1 MIRLDA
7 LGAVRLQRP
16 DGQSVDEVLAQPR
29 RLALLVV
36 LALAGPGASLRRD
49 QLLLLFWPDSDTAH
63 ARNALS
69 RAIYVLR
76 HALGAGVLV
85 SRGTEE
91 VGIDRARL
99 VLDAAEF
106 EALAK
111 GGHHRE
117 ALALYRGDL
126 LEGFHIA
133 RAPDFE
139 RWLDEERHRLRRLAA
154 QAAWNLAEGDEAA
167 GTDVE
172 RVALVHRAVLL
183 SHGDEPGVRRGMRLL
198 AQLGDRR
205 GALALCERFTTRLQ
219 DELGATPA
227 AETLR
232 LAAELRRPATAASEV
247 SAAEPVPKVVAVRA
261 IPGEG
266 AALAPRARRKRLVT
280 ALALAAGVAAV
291 AVLAGSQRER
301 AVLDG
306 DLVGIMPF
314 TLPVADSSL
323 DAWREGVPRMLS
335 GALDGAGPIRT
346 LPAAV
351 LLDRIRGLE
360 GAERAAVAAR
370 WGAGLVIE
378 GELVAAGADSVR
390 LVVRI
395 LEAGSGAPIGEREV
409 RESRDRIDR
418 ATDSLAVRLLH
429 LLGRGRAI
437 AAVRGASLGANSLP
451 ALKAFLRGEQHYRRG
466 AWDSA
471 LASYQEAIHLDSTFA
486 IALRRAGRTG
496 FLLLAPIDYT
506 GLALRAGA
514 ANHGLPPRESL
525 LVAVD
530 SNVAVALR
538 RFPGTVLPAGPF
550 LLRAHDLARRA
561 AESNPL
567 DPEALYVLYET
578 RALVSGL
585 RPLDRAE
592 QAALGER
599 ILALDSGFVPLY
611 QWSVSGAL
619 RDGKVERAR
628 ILAAGAA
635 RNAPQTEVA
644 GVMRTLEALLD
655 AQDSASRTR
664 AIAAV
669 PLMAQMALWDAT
681 RRWPDAPAVSLAL
694 ARSIA
699 GTAPTS
705 NPVMAET
712 VARRTLLAHTLAYR
726 GRIRE
731 AWALARGAE
740 LRRRSRSLVLALA
753 AFGVVPAESLDAALA
768 RAFDSG
774 RPEELAPHLPRLAE
788 IGDTAAVLRILHG
801 VRALDGERA
810 APEAR
815 ATAAH
820 YRDVAEV
827 HLAIARR
834 DTTGALRLLPRIT
847 GEACAVACAESRL
860 AHLRLLRDRRRWPE
874 AVALAGLEARL
885 WSTEWPD
892 PIEVEWEYER
902 AQLFEAVGS
911 LDRARAAYKAVAGLW
926 AHADAPLSGIA
937 DRSRAAVARLNGAG
951 ETTTGK

>member
-1 MIRLDA
+1 VIRLDA

-99 VLDAAEF
+99 VLDAAGF

-111 GGHHRE
+111 GGRHRE

-133 RAPDFE
+133 NAPDFE
-139 RWLDEERHRLRRLAA
+139 RWLDQERHRLRDLAA
-154 QAAWNLAEGDEAA
+154 QAAWNLAERDEAG

-172 RVALVHRAVLL
+172 RVALVHRAVQL
-183 SHGDEPGVRRGMRLL
+183 SQGDEPGVRRGMRLL
-198 AQLGDRR
+198 ARLGDRR
-205 GALALCERFTTRLQ
+205 GALALCERFTTRLR
-219 DELGATPA
+219 DELSATPA

-232 LAAELRRPATAASEV
+232 LAAELRRPVAAASEV
-247 SAAEPVPKVVAVRA
+247 PAAEPVPTEVAVRA
-261 IPGEG
+261 LPGEG
-266 AALAPRARRKRLVT
+266 ATPARRARRRRFVT
-280 ALALAAGVAAV
+280 SLALAAGVVVVAA
-291 AVLAGSQRER
+291 LAGSQRER

-306 DLVGIMPF
+306 DLVGILPF
-314 TLPVADSSL
+314 TLPIADSSL

-351 LLDRIRGLE
+351 LLDRAGGFE
-360 GAERAAVAAR
+360 GAERAALAAR
-370 WGAGLVIE
+370 LGAGLVIE

-390 LVVRI
+390 LVARI
-395 LEAGSGAPIGEREV
+395 LEAGSGTSIGEREV
-409 RESRDRIDR
+409 RERRDRLDR

-451 ALKAFLRGEQHYRRG
+451 ALKVFLRGEQHYRHG

-486 IALRRAGRTG
+486 LALRRAGRTG
-496 FLLLAPIDYT
+496 FLLLAPIDFT

-514 ANHGLPPRESL
+514 ANHGLPARESL

-550 LLRAHDLARRA
+550 MLRAHELARRA

-619 RDGKVERAR
+619 RDGKVARAR
-628 ILAAGAA
+628 VLAAGAA
-635 RNAPQTEVA
+635 RNAPRTEVA
-644 GVMRTLEALLD
+644 GVMRTLEALLG
-655 AQDSASRTR
+655 AQDSTSRTR
-664 AIAAV
+664 VIADV

-705 NPVMAET
+705 N
-712 VARRTLLAHTLAYR
+712 TLLAHTLAYR
-726 GRIRE
+726 GRVRE

-740 LRRRSRSLVLALA
+740 MRRRSRSLLLALA

-768 RAFDSG
+768 RAFESG
-774 RPEELAPHLPRLAE
+774 RPEEFAPHLPRLAE
-788 IGDTAAVLRILHG
+788 IGDTAAVLCILQD
-801 VRALDGERA
+801 VRAMDREGA

-815 ATAAH
+815 AVAAH
-820 YRDVAEV
+820 YLDVTEV

-834 DTTGALRLLPRIT
+834 DTIAALGLLPRVT

-860 AHLRLLRDRRRWPE
+860 AHLRLLRERRRWPE
-874 AVALAGLEARL
+874 AVALAGLEVRL

-892 PIEVEWEYER
+892 PIEVQWEFER
-902 AQLFEAVGS
+902 AQVFEATGS
-911 LDRARAAYKAVAGLW
+911 LDRARAAYDAVAGLW
-926 AHADAPLSGIA
+926 AHADAPLSGVA
-937 DRSRAAVARLNGAG
+937 AQSRAAAARLKDVDA
-951 ETTTGK
+951 TKTGR